1 MFEKIYKSQGVILQL
16 RDGILGK
23 HIDDFAT
30 YFIKQG
36 YSQKT
41 FCSRFGLISHFSA
54 RKHLERPGNPHQ
66 SPYAINQRTSYYTF
80 YKRSNYV
87 EQTNAKQLI
96 YWEKTILLGITRL
109 SA

>member
-1 MFEKIYKSQGVILQL
+1 MLEKIYKSQAVILQL

-30 YFIKQG
+30 YLIKQG

-41 FCSRFGLISHFSA
+41 FCSRFGLVSHFSA

-66 SPYAINQRTSYYTF
+66 STYAINQRTSYYTF
-80 YKRSNYV
+80 YKLSNYV
-87 EQTNAKQLI
+87 EQINAKQLI
-96 YWEKTILLGITRL
+96 YWKKTILLGITRL

>member
-1 MFEKIYKSQGVILQL
+1 MLEKIYKSQAVILQL

-41 FCSRFGLISHFSA
+41 FRSRFGLISNFSA
-54 RKHLERPGNPHQ
+54 WLNDYK
-66 SPYAINQRTSYYTF
+66 IN
-80 YKRSNYV
+80 
-87 EQTNAKQLI
+87 I
-96 YWEKTILLGITRL
+96 WE
-109 SA
+109 S

>member
-1 MFEKIYKSQGVILQL
+1 MLEKIYKSQAVILQL

-36 YSQKT
+36 YRQKT
-41 FCSRFGLISHFSA
+41 FCSRFGLIHHFSA

-66 SPYAINQRTSYYTF
+66 IPYVINQRISYYTF
-80 YKRSNYV
+80 YKLSNYV
-87 EQTNAKQLI
+87 E
-96 YWEKTILLGITRL
+96 
-109 SA
+109 